1 MNFRISAALVT
12 TMLFWS
18 SAFAAIRG
26 ALHEGYDPA
35 SIAVLRFVVASAV
48 LGIYALTTRMRLPER
63 RDLPA
68 ILLIGSLGI
77 SAYHI
82 LLNYGGRTVDAG
94 TCAFLIST
102 SPVFTALIA
111 RFYLKERLRLWGW
124 MGICVS
130 LCGVLLTAL
139 AKNKD
144 AGLKIEPNALLVV
157 GAALSSAIYIVLHK
171 PYLSRYKAAEF
182 MTYMIWAGTLV
193 LLGFLPHA
201 LDQVRTVSLK
211 GTLLVV
217 YLGVFPAAI
226 AYVTWTFL
234 MSKFPVSRAVSFL
247 YLQAPL
253 ATLFGWM
260 LLGEMPGSR
269 AILGGVLA
277 LCGVV
282 IVNQIGKISPSAP
295 VTPAS
300 PAPALDPSI
309 KLKVL

>member
-1 MNFRISAALVT
+1 MNLRIAAALVT

-35 SIAVLRFVVASAV
+35 SIAVLRFIVASAV
-48 LGIYALTTRMRLPER
+48 LGVYAVITHMRMPER

-68 ILLIGSLGI
+68 ILLIGALGI

-124 MGICVS
+124 VGIGIS
-130 LCGVLLTAL
+130 LLGVLLTAL
-139 AKNKD
+139 AKNND

-157 GAALSSAIYIVLHK
+157 GAALSSALYIVLHK
-171 PYLSRYKAAEF
+171 PFLSRYKAAEF

-201 LDQVRTVSLK
+201 LEQVRTVSLK
-211 GTLLVV
+211 GTLLIA

-253 ATLFGWM
+253 ATLFGWLM
-260 LLGEMPGSR
+260 LREMPSSR
-269 AILGGVLA
+269 AIAGGILA

-282 IVNQIGKISPSAP
+282 IVNQMGKIPPVSTASA
-295 VTPAS
+295 V
-300 PAPALDPSI
+300 APPLDSSI